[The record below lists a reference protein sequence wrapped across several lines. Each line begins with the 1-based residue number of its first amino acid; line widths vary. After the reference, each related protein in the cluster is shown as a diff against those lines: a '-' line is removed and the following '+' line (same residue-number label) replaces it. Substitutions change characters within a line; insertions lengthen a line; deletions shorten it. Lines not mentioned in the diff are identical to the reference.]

1 MSDEI
6 RTIGLA
12 MISTRD
18 IRAAVEDTDISI
30 ILTLEEAAGLAR
42 CAPQT
47 LRKHVS
53 EGQYKDC
60 VSRGKPLLFFRDKFI
75 KEVMKD
81 NPE

>member
-12 MISTRD
+12 MISTAE
-18 IRAAVEDTDISI
+18 IRAAVEDTDIPI
-30 ILTLEEAAGLAR
+30 ILTLEQAAELAQ

-60 VSRGKPLLFFRDKFI
+60 VSRGKPLRFWRDKFI

>member
-1 MSDEI
+1 
-6 RTIGLA
+6 